1 MKQKVVIGLGVVV
14 SIVLLGFALRDVSVP
29 ELLEHLGHANMWW
42 LLAATVA
49 ATGTF
54 ALRAIR
60 WRILLL
66 PVSSE
71 ISFRS
76 RWATICVGFMANN
89 VIGARVGEFARAAS
103 LSRVEPVGLSP
114 ILASLVV
121 ERLLDGIVTVG
132 LLLPAYFVLG
142 PEQLAEA
149 GPLVD
154 ILTGFVVIVGAGIV
168 VAAAMVWFPGPLLS
182 LVERFS
188 RRLPEALAARI
199 IGILESFIDGLG
211 ILRRGRILV
220 AAFMWSIVVWA
231 WNAFSFYLG
240 FLSFDIIEPGFTG
253 AMLLQSIISL
263 FVAIPSTPGF
273 FGPFEFGARVG
284 LDLYGVEPS
293 RIISF
298 AATYHIATFIPVTI
312 LGIWY
317 MRVLGISRAEIRR
330 HGEATDDDS

>member
-1 MKQKVVIGLGVVV
+1 MKQRMMIGFGIVV
-14 SIVLLGFALRDVSVP
+14 SIVLLGFALRDVSAS
-29 ELLEHLGHANMWW
+29 ELLEHLGHANLWW
-42 LLAATVA
+42 LLAATAA
-49 ATGTF
+49 ATVTF

-60 WRILLL
+60 WRVLLL
-66 PVSSE
+66 PVSTDV
-71 ISFRS
+71 SFRS
-76 RWATICVGFMANN
+76 RWATICIGFMANN
-89 VIGARVGEFARAAS
+89 VIGARVGEFARAAA
-103 LSRVEPVGLSP
+103 LSRVEPVGVSP

-132 LLLPAYFVLG
+132 LLLPAYFVIG
-142 PEQLAEA
+142 PERLAAA
-149 GPLVD
+149 GPLADV
-154 ILTGFVVIVGAGIV
+154 LTGFVVIVGAGIV

-188 RRLPEALAARI
+188 KRLPEKLAGRI
-199 IGILESFIDGLG
+199 VAILESFIDGLG

-220 AAFMWSIVVWA
+220 AAFAWSLIVWV

-240 FLSFDIIEPGFTG
+240 FLSFGIVEPGMTG

-263 FVAIPSTPGF
+263 FVALPSTPGF

-284 LDLYGVEPS
+284 LELYGVEPS

-298 AATYHIATFIPVTI
+298 AASYHIATFIPVTI

-317 MRVLGISRAEIRR
+317 MRVLGLTRDEIRR
-330 HGEATDDDS
+330 SADQAGES